1 MRTGSSKREKQH
13 AHDFLVGDGP
23 GFGIGPND
31 GAFFLGS
38 EDARGVPSGVT
49 TLEETKGGA
58 CLLSC
63 LWCVFVSSKSFF
75 LKVPPF
81 AVDLAVEFV
90 NLLAAFDHELVRVWA
105 RERRGG
111 QAAATTEERK

>member
-1 MRTGSSKREKQH
+1 MP
-13 AHDFLVGDGP
+13 AFLSLVC
-23 GFGIGPND
+23 FRFQQI
-31 GAFFLGS
+31 L
-38 EDARGVPSGVT
+38 
-49 TLEETKGGA
+49 
-58 CLLSC
+58 
-63 LWCVFVSSKSFF
+63 F